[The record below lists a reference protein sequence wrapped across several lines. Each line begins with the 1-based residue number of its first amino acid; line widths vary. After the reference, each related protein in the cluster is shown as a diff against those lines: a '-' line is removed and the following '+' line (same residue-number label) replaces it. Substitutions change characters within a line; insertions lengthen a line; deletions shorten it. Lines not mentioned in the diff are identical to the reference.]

1 MRRHDF
7 GYFFHEGVVNL
18 FSHGFMSF
26 AAVGITV
33 ACLLVMGT
41 FSLVAYNVNE
51 QLRQLESENEILAF
65 VDDTLTEAQGRS
77 LQSAVE
83 AVPNVRSVRFITREE
98 ACETFEKKYEGKYAL
113 GDLDPEILRDRFAI
127 KVIDL
132 GRMEETREAVKKV
145 TGIADAR
152 ADENLAE
159 GFITLRNVAGV
170 VCIALIAILL
180 VVSVFII
187 SNTIKLTTFDRRD
200 EIAIMKMVGATNGFI
215 RWPLSAGVAF
225 GLQWLLYATVA
236 RSISVSDALN
246 LFSVVDFATIWKPVA
261 LVFVGVGMLVGV
273 GGSLTAI
280 RKFLQV

>member
-152 ADENLAE
+152 ADEQPGWTSSRCGTWRAWCASRSSRYYWSFPCSSSPIPLSSRPS
-159 GFITLRNVAGV
+159 T
-170 VCIALIAILL
+170 
-180 VVSVFII
+180 
-187 SNTIKLTTFDRRD
+187 
-200 EIAIMKMVGATNGFI
+200 GAT
-215 RWPLSAGVAF
+215 RSPL
-225 GLQWLLYATVA
+225 
-236 RSISVSDALN
+236 
-246 LFSVVDFATIWKPVA
+246 
-261 LVFVGVGMLVGV
+261 
-273 GGSLTAI
+273 
-280 RKFLQV
+280 